1 MYGKLPQEVD
11 AAVPDFDSV
20 IELLR
25 MVEGETVFVGVEPPV
40 GAAEIYF
47 VGTLAYAGA
56 APGQESVK
64 RFTVGPHAEVRLDPS
79 ALDAAHLFTFDG
91 NDFFHVRL
99 TYAGWGILISDP
111 HSQVL
116 PGE

>member
-1 MYGKLPQEVD
+1 MYVKLPKEVD
-11 AAVPDFDSV
+11 AAVPDFDAV

-40 GAAEIYF
+40 GAVEICF
-47 VGTLAYAGA
+47 AGTLAYAGA

-64 RFTVGPHAEVRLDPS
+64 RFMVGPHAEVRLDPS
-79 ALDAAHLFTFDG
+79 ALEAAHLFTFDG
-91 NDFFHVRL
+91 NDFFHLRL
-99 TYAGWGILISDP
+99 TYAGWAILISDP
-111 HSQVL
+111 DSQVQ